1 MKKLQKGFT
10 LIELMIVIAIIGI
23 LAAFAIPAYND
34 YITRSQVS
42 EAVELLGG
50 IKTPVAEFGSDQN
63 AWPALIQA
71 DGTNAATANAN
82 QIPVSLEGKYSHI
95 TTTAGSAA
103 AGGGNAGGGNAG
115 GGNAGGGNAG
125 GGAGPGTY
133 PVGVWVATM
142 TAGRAS
148 GQTVAIGTPN
158 GGATWF
164 CGSVATIN
172 GVNAPGDVKTKTT
185 VANKWLPTSCKL

>member
-34 YITRSQVS
+34 YITRTQVS
-42 EAVELLGG
+42 EAVEMLGG

-63 AWPALIQA
+63 AWPDLIQA
-71 DGTNAATANAN
+71 DGTNTATANAN

-95 TTTAGSAA
+95 TTTTGA
-103 AGGGNAGGGNAG
+103 NA
-115 GGNAGGGNAG
+115 
-125 GGAGPGTY
+125 GTY

-142 TAGRAS
+142 TAGRANT
-148 GQTVAIGTPN
+148 QTVAIGTPN

-172 GVNAPGDVKTKTT
+172 GVNAPAGVKTSTD
-185 VANKWLPTSCKL
+185 VPNKWLPTSCKL

>member
-34 YITRSQVS
+34 YITRTQVS

-63 AWPALIQA
+63 AWPELIQA
-71 DGTNAATANAN
+71 DGTNTATANAN
-82 QIPVSLEGKYSHI
+82 QIPVSLQGKYSRI
-95 TTTAGSAA
+95 TTTNDA
-103 AGGGNAGGGNAG
+103 
-115 GGNAGGGNAG
+115 
-125 GGAGPGTY
+125 GTY
-133 PVGVWVATM
+133 PAGVWVATM
-142 TAGRAS
+142 SAGRAS

-172 GVNAPGDVKTKTT
+172 GVNAPSDVATKTT
-185 VANKWLPTSCKL
+185 VPNKWLPTSCKL

>member
-34 YITRSQVS
+34 YITRTQVS

-63 AWPALIQA
+63 AWPELIQA
-71 DGTNAATANAN
+71 DGTNTATANAN
-82 QIPVSLEGKYSHI
+82 QIPVSLQGKYSRI
-95 TTTAGSAA
+95 TTTN
-103 AGGGNAGGGNAG
+103 NA
-115 GGNAGGGNAG
+115 
-125 GGAGPGTY
+125 GTY
-133 PVGVWVATM
+133 PEGVWVATM
-142 TAGRAS
+142 SAGRAS

-172 GVNAPGDVKTKTT
+172 GVNAPAAVGTGTT
-185 VANKWLPTSCKL
+185 VPNKWLPTSCKL

>member
-34 YITRSQVS
+34 YITRTQVS

-63 AWPALIQA
+63 AWPELIQA
-71 DGTNAATANAN
+71 DGTNTATANAN
-82 QIPVSLEGKYSHI
+82 QIPVSLQGKYSRI
-95 TTTAGSAA
+95 TTTNDA
-103 AGGGNAGGGNAG
+103 
-115 GGNAGGGNAG
+115 
-125 GGAGPGTY
+125 GTY
-133 PVGVWVATM
+133 PAGVWVATM
-142 TAGRAS
+142 SAGRAS

-172 GVNAPGDVKTKTT
+172 GVNAPADVATKTN
-185 VANKWLPTSCKL
+185 VPNKWLPTSCKL

>member
-115 GGNAGGGNAG
+115 GG
-125 GGAGPGTY
+125 AGPGTY